1 MWLRRLQVAAS
12 ALLLLVG
19 AAQVAA
25 ADPER
30 AERLDMVRTMEMIA
44 RESSGGATPTTL
56 DTAVLEAMRRVPR
69 HAFVPKLA
77 YAKSAARKEY
87 TVGLNLSQSGPDPTR
102 SSMRSSDALR
112 T

>member
-1 MWLRRLQVAAS
+1 MSLRRRPATAIAAS
-12 ALLLLVG
+12 LLAG
-19 AAQVAA
+19 ATQAAA
-25 ADPER
+25 ADPKTVD
-30 AERLDMVRTMEMIA
+30 RLDIVRTIEMIA